1 MARIY
6 TNPDRGPN
14 LYNMDNHL
22 LQITD
27 LQTFFFTHLGV
38 VKAVDGV
45 SLCVDSGEMVG
56 VVGESGCG
64 KSVLAR
70 TIMRL
75 IPNPPGR
82 VVGGEISLQG
92 ESLLSFS
99 EKRMQQIRGNTI
111 SMIFQEPMTS
121 LNPVY
126 TVGTQIAEVFRKHQK
141 LGKKEAL
148 DCSVDM
154 LKKVGIPSPETRARE
169 YPFQMSGGMRQRIV
183 IAMALACRPKLI
195 LADEPTTALDVTV
208 QAQILNLISELEQEL
223 GTSMILITHDLGVIF
238 ETVKRV
244 FVMYAGKVVEQADVA
259 DLFNRPYHPYTEGL
273 MFSVP
278 SLEEDQNKD
287 IGRLKEIPGIVPNLS
302 SLPPGCSFAPRCHKR
317 LDICGYQEPKIFEV
331 SPNRGVKCWLYN

>member
-1 MARIY
+1 
-6 TNPDRGPN
+6 
-14 LYNMDNHL
+14 MDERL
-22 LQITD
+22 LKITD
-27 LQTFFFTHLGV
+27 LQTHFFTYHGV

-45 SLCVDSGEMVG
+45 SLSVGNGEMVG
-56 VVGESGCG
+56 IVGESGCG

-75 IPNPPGR
+75 IPDPPGR
-82 VVGGEISLQG
+82 IVGGEIIFQG
-92 ESLLSFS
+92 EPMLSFS
-99 EKRMQQIRGNTI
+99 EKRMQLIRGNTV

-141 LGKKEAL
+141 LRKKEAHER
-148 DCSVDM
+148 SVEM
-154 LKKVGIPSPETRARE
+154 LKKVGIPSPETRVKE

-208 QAQILNLISELEQEL
+208 QAQILNLISELEREL
-223 GTSMILITHDLGVIF
+223 GTSMILITHDLGVIA

-244 FVMYAGKVVEQADVA
+244 LVMYAGKVVEEADVGN
-259 DLFNRPYHPYTEGL
+259 LINNPLHPYTEGL

-278 SLEEDQNKD
+278 SFEADQNKD
-287 IGRLKEIPGIVPNLS
+287 NSRLKEIPGIVPDLS
-302 SLPPGCSFAPRCHKR
+302 SLPPGCSFSPRCHKR
-317 LDICGYQEPKIFEV
+317 MDVCGHQEPTFSEV
-331 SPNRGVKCWLYN
+331 SSNHRVKCWLYH